1 MSTLMRET
9 ATETQV
15 RELTMAEALREAL
28 AEELRRD
35 PSVFVMGLEVGAAGG
50 TFKSFEGLHTE
61 FGPQRVVDTPISEEG
76 YVGLGVGAAMTGMR
90 PVIDVMFGDFVTMAM
105 DPLVNQAAKMY
116 YMTGGQVSVP
126 MVLHTVIGAGRR
138 SAAQHSQSL
147 QAWFAH
153 IPGLTVVMPSTP
165 YDLKGLMK
173 TSVRYDGPVIFYD
186 DKMMY
191 KLKGPVPEGEYLIP
205 FGVADVKRQGNDVT
219 VVATSSMVQ
228 VALEAADLLSKEGLS
243 LEVVDPRT
251 IKPLDIDTIVA
262 SVEKTH
268 RAIVID
274 EGYQAFG
281 TTAEIASQ
289 IADKAFDYLDAP
301 VKRYGAMDVPVPFS
315 PSLEDLTIP
324 NVDGLVALVREVMQ
338 GVR

>member
-1 MSTLMRET
+1 MSTLMRESVT
-9 ATETQV
+9 DTQV

-35 PSVFVMGLEVGAAGG
+35 PSVFVMGLEVGVAGG
-50 TFKSFEGLHTE
+50 TFKSFEGLYDE

-76 YVGLGVGAAMTGMR
+76 YVGLGVGSAMTGMR

-153 IPGLTVVMPSTP
+153 IPGLMVVMPSTP
-165 YDLKGLMK
+165 YDVKGLMK
-173 TSVRYDGPVIFYD
+173 SAIRYDGPVIFYD

-191 KLKGPVPEGEYLIP
+191 KLKGPVPEDEYLIP
-205 FGVADVKRQGNDVT
+205 FGVADVKRRGDDIT

-268 RAIVID
+268 RAIVMD
-274 EGYQAFG
+274 EGYQSFG
-281 TTAEIASQ
+281 VTAEIAAQ

-301 VKRYGAMDVPVPFS
+301 VKRYGAMDVPVPFT

-324 NVDGLVALVREVMQ
+324 NAEGLVALVREVMQ